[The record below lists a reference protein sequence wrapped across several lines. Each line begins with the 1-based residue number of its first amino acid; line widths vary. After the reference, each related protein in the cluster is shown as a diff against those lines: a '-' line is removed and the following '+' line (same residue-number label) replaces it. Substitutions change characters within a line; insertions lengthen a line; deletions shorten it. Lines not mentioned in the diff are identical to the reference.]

1 MCLAQG
7 HQRSDASR
15 HNVSGLDSS
24 AKSLK
29 KPFPARQSVV
39 VNEICEQCKIQT
51 SLCVWG
57 GGGGGKR
64 GGERRENIQCSFV
77 FCFLYVLTGPLFT
90 IMQVVKDTSI

>member
-51 SLCVWG
+51 SLCVCG
-57 GGGGGKR
+57 GGARERER
-64 GGERRENIQCSFV
+64 GEKIYN
-77 FCFLYVLTGPLFT
+77 
-90 IMQVVKDTSI
+90 VVSYSAFYMYLRDLSLQ